1 MPARARGLAT
11 VLTSLRS
18 LAKPTGRRPGP
29 APRVVLS
36 CYTKPG
42 CTLCDKARAS
52 IAQATR
58 GLPVTVRWVNILDDP
73 VLLARWGERI
83 PVITAG
89 EPDRADESGEVVLA
103 EGRIGDLRLRRALEA
118 YLRQLPPPR
127 QDGERDER

>member
-1 MPARARGLAT
+1 MPERVRGLAT
-11 VLTSLRS
+11 ALANLRS
-18 LAKPTGRRPGP
+18 LAKPTGRS
-29 APRVVLS
+29 AVAEPRVALT

-73 VLLARWGERI
+73 ALLARWGERI
-83 PVITAG
+83 PVVTADAPG
-89 EPDRADESGEVVLA
+89 EPGEVVLA
-103 EGRIGDLRLRRALEA
+103 EGRIGELRLRRALEA
-118 YLRQLPPPR
+118 YLRQLPPPH

>member
-1 MPARARGLAT
+1 MLARARGLAT
-11 VLTSLRS
+11 TLATLRP
-18 LAKPTGRRPGP
+18 LARLAGRRAPTT
-29 APRVVLS
+29 PRVVLT

-73 VLLARWGERI
+73 ALLARWGERI
-83 PVITAG
+83 PVVTAG
-89 EPDRADESGEVVLA
+89 EPGHSGESGDVVLA
-103 EGRIGDLRLRRALEA
+103 EGRIGELRLRRALEA
-118 YLRQLPPPR
+118 YLRQPSRPR

>member
-1 MPARARGLAT
+1 MPARVRGLVTTLAT
-11 VLTSLRS
+11 LRS
-18 LAKPTGRRPGP
+18 LAKLTGRR
-29 APRVVLS
+29 APTAPHIVLT

-73 VLLARWGERI
+73 TLLARWGERI
-83 PVITAG
+83 PVVTVG
-89 EPDRADESGEVVLA
+89 ESGDVVLA
-103 EGRIGDLRLRRALEA
+103 EGRIGELRLRRALEA

-127 QDGERDER
+127 RDDERDER

>member
-1 MPARARGLAT
+1 MPARVRGLAT
-11 VLTSLRS
+11 TLASLWS
-18 LAKPTGRRPGP
+18 LAKPTGRSAVAG
-29 APRVVLS
+29 PRVVLT

-52 IAQATR
+52 IVQATR
-58 GLPVTVRWVNILDDP
+58 GLPVTVRWVDILDDP
-73 VLLARWGERI
+73 ALLARWGERI

-118 YLRQLPPPR
+118 YLRQLPLPR
-127 QDGERDER
+127 QDKGRDER

>member
-11 VLTSLRS
+11 TLAALRS
-18 LAKPTGRRPGP
+18 LTKLTGATTPHVP
-29 APRVVLS
+29 LT

-58 GLPVTVRWVNILDDP
+58 GLPVTVRWVNILDHP
-73 VLLARWGERI
+73 ALLARWGERI

-89 EPDRADESGEVVLA
+89 EPDRADELGEVVLA
-103 EGRIGDLRLRRALEA
+103 EGRIGDLRLRRALDA